1 MTETILLKNCR
12 YIVTERGAI
21 LRKASISIE
30 DGIIAEIG
38 EKLEKTGLVID
49 CSDKIVIPGLVNCH
63 THIPTVLLKDLWDK
77 ITFEEYCKKIF
88 EIEERLGP
96 RLVYLI
102 SKLVIYG
109 MLSTGTT
116 AFTTT
121 CLYPLEV
128 ARAASDL
135 GIKAMVGPVFWGERK
150 SKEFSK
156 ILRKLREVGES
167 SLVRPALGAY
177 FIQSFTSE
185 DFSTIKELPESVH
198 ICFHVSETRREV
210 YEFKNKHGFFPVEY
224 LDKLGLITPKTQLVH
239 LGWATS
245 WELEIIKNK
254 GASVVH
260 CPTSDMMFATGGFL
274 PFKELSRIGV
284 TVGLGTDGGLDMFE
298 EMKNFVLL
306 QRNNYLDIEI
316 GALNA
321 LRAAT
326 VEGGSIAGWNSG
338 RITVGS
344 PADLVLVSAE
354 SIYLQP
360 LNGSVLQSLVYSGV
374 RADVVMTIVNGRI
387 VYRKEE
393 MPKIKDEMSKILR
406 EVEAKLS

>member
-1 MTETILLKNCR
+1 MTETILLKNCK
-12 YIVTERGAI
+12 YLLTERGVI
-21 LRKASISIE
+21 LRKMSISIRE
-30 DGIIAEIG
+30 GVIAEIG
-38 EKLEKTGLVID
+38 EELEKTGLVID
-49 CSDKIVIPGLVNCH
+49 CSDKIVVPGLVNCH
-63 THIPTVLLKDLWDK
+63 THMPAILLKDLWDRIAFK
-77 ITFEEYCKKIF
+77 EYCKKLF

-102 SKLVIYG
+102 SKLFIYS

-135 GIKAMVGPVFWGERK
+135 GIRAVVGPAFWGEL
-150 SKEFSK
+150 EFFK
-156 ILRKLREVGES
+156 ILKKLQEIDGLN
-167 SLVRPALGAY
+167 LVKPAFGAY

-185 DFSTIKELPESVH
+185 DFSMIKELPESVH
-198 ICFHVSETRREV
+198 LYFHVSETRREV
-210 YEFKNKHGFFPVEY
+210 YEFKNRHGFFPVEY
-224 LDKLGLITPKTQLVH
+224 LDRLGLVTPRTRLVH

-245 WELEIIKNK
+245 WELEIIKNR

-260 CPTSDMMFATGGFL
+260 CPTSDMIFATGGFL
-274 PFKELSRIGV
+274 PFKELSRMGIA
-284 TVGLGTDGGLDMFE
+284 VGLGTDGGLDMFE

-326 VEGGSIAGWNSG
+326 VEGGRIAGWNSG
-338 RITVGS
+338 RIAIDA
-344 PADLVLVSAE
+344 PADLVLINAE

-360 LNGSVLQSLVYSGV
+360 LNGNVLQSLVYSGARV
-374 RADVVMTIVNGRI
+374 DVVAVIVNGKI
-387 VYRKEE
+387 VYRRED
-393 MPKIKDEMSKILR
+393 MPKIGEEMSKIWR
-406 EVEAKLS
+406 EIEAKLS